1 LNTNYK
7 TTTLRKYIYFFCLLY
22 PLINFSCQGTRLQNK
37 KQVSTKRKNLLNDS
51 ASIKSQQK
59 GIDFMA
65 SGNLPQKWHIEIDF
79 DNECYF
85 ENEEGL
91 TVKAKPNAT
100 FKTDATKE
108 IYTAEY
114 GNKVIELTV
123 YKEKCNNKKD
133 KKSNTSVTKVFYN
146 GVNYEGCGQFLF
158 DERLHQTWILDY
170 IDNEQQFALNYTI
183 GIPYF
188 KIDLIKNKI
197 TGFDGCNKLSSNI
210 ELKGNRIL
218 FGQLNKSPINAIQSA
233 ALINQFISNHLV
245 DYFFREDK
253 LVFQLANDTR
263 LTFKLKVN

>member
-1 LNTNYK
+1 
-7 TTTLRKYIYFFCLLY
+7 
-22 PLINFSCQGTRLQNK
+22 LINFSCQGTRLQNK
-37 KQVSTKRKNLLNDS
+37 KKVSTKGKTLLNDS
-51 ASIKSQQK
+51 AIIKSQLK

-108 IYTAEY
+108 IYTAVY
-114 GNKVIELTV
+114 ANKEIELTV

-133 KKSNTSVTKVFYN
+133 KRSNTSITKVFYN
-146 GVNYEGCGQFLF
+146 DVKYEGCGLFLF
-158 DERLHQTWILDY
+158 DERLHQTWVLDY
-170 IDNEQQFALNYTI
+170 IDNEQQFAINYPK

-188 KIDLIKNKI
+188 KIDLIKNII

-218 FGQLNKSPINAIQSA
+218 FGQLNKSPINTIQSA

-245 DYFFREDK
+245 DYFFREDRI
-253 LVFQLANDTR
+253 VFQLANDTR

>member
-1 LNTNYK
+1 
-7 TTTLRKYIYFFCLLY
+7 
-22 PLINFSCQGTRLQNK
+22 LINFSCQGTRLQNK
-37 KQVSTKRKNLLNDS
+37 KKLSLNGKIFFSDS
-51 ASIKSQQK
+51 VIKKSQLK

-65 SGNLPQKWHIEIDF
+65 SGNLPQKWNIKIDF
-79 DNECYF
+79 DNECLF
-85 ENEEGL
+85 GNEEGL
-91 TVKAKPNAT
+91 NIKAKPNAT

-108 IYTAEY
+108 VYTAVS
-114 GNKVIELTV
+114 GNKEIELTV

-133 KKSNTSVTKVFYN
+133 KRSNAFITKVFYN

-158 DERLHQTWILDY
+158 DERVHQTWVLEY
-170 IDNEQQFALNYTI
+170 IDNEQQFALNYTK

-188 KIDLIKNKI
+188 KIDLIKSKI
-197 TGFDGCNKLSSNI
+197 TGYDGCNKLSSSI

-218 FGQLNKSPINAIQSA
+218 FGSLNNMPDKSLQSA

-263 LTFKLKVN
+263 LTFKLK